1 MTRDVISLTRLVL
14 DLDHK
19 SKTLAD
25 VRRLVEQL
33 DRGKLDAVEGERWLL
48 QQLEPRRD
56 QGWTLLTRIRDST
69 GRTEF
74 LPLIKELG
82 ELLDEVD
89 WDVLDDLLPALT
101 QKVDAQHQRIRG
113 YGDALTRAH
122 AYLMTL
128 RRDLALAR
136 NDGVPLIEDERF
148 LLTLDG
154 LVTSLD
160 RAIQE
165 QNFLA
170 VPGLIEEIDKR
181 GRPAHLDTDKIDQ
194 RVRSKKN
201 YARQADLLL
210 LRPPLNAKGVYEYT
224 VLLRTP
230 SRPGSHGVNIQGTST
245 IVKRDRDRL
254 IADFGK
260 VTAALNGVTQRKAA
274 EAGGGGGGGG
284 GPPPRGGG
292 GGAAPPAPAHGHGS
306 TRDLHLR
313 DPDLR
318 ELLVAGPN
326 VLLREIGDFMFRIF
340 IPEQIAQFLRTQECS
355 LTLTTNDLEL
365 PWELMLTDSSLR
377 EQKFLCMERPVA
389 RLPMGYVAPRMDFL
403 DPPPRPKK
411 RFLFIY
417 SDPDAN
423 LDGASREVESIKSA
437 LQDRWKNDVEVE
449 VLLRADATGERMNEA
464 LRGNQFDVIHYA
476 GHAAFDADQPDLS
489 ALLLSEREPLYAQK
503 VRRLLKGRPLVV
515 LNACQSAATANPQ
528 QQAAEIRYELQQA
541 EGLAAAFIY
550 GGALGCL
557 GAIWP
562 VFDGPAAEFA
572 VAFYNKILEGEM
584 IGEAVRCARLEIQKT
599 HVDGIT
605 WASFTLYGDP
615 TFRVFS

>member
-274 EAGGGGGGGG
+274 EAGGGGGGGPPPPP
-284 GPPPRGGG
+284 PPPRSVSGRQ
-292 GGAAPPAPAHGHGS
+292 
-306 TRDLHLR
+306 T
-313 DPDLR
+313 
-318 ELLVAGPN
+318 
-326 VLLREIGDFMFRIF
+326 
-340 IPEQIAQFLRTQECS
+340 
-355 LTLTTNDLEL
+355 
-365 PWELMLTDSSLR
+365 
-377 EQKFLCMERPVA
+377 A
-389 RLPMGYVAPRMDFL
+389 RAVIR
-403 DPPPRPKK
+403 
-411 RFLFIY
+411 
-417 SDPDAN
+417 
-423 LDGASREVESIKSA
+423 ASRPAMTAKKIAVCQVQAIQAKSGIA
-437 LQDRWKNDVEVE
+437 RNSPI
-449 VLLRADATGERMNEA
+449 TPG
-464 LRGNQFDVIHYA
+464 RGRSPWRCSCA
-476 GHAAFDADQPDLS
+476 RTRS
-489 ALLLSEREPLYAQK
+489 R
-503 VRRLLKGRPLVV
+503 GRP
-515 LNACQSAATANPQ
+515 
-528 QQAAEIRYELQQA
+528 
-541 EGLAAAFIY
+541 
-550 GGALGCL
+550 
-557 GAIWP
+557 
-562 VFDGPAAEFA
+562 
-572 VAFYNKILEGEM
+572 
-584 IGEAVRCARLEIQKT
+584 AR
-599 HVDGIT
+599 
-605 WASFTLYGDP
+605 W
-615 TFRVFS
+615 